1 MQMLTIKSLKHIFLL
16 LCILL
21 VTAPIC
27 SASIQFVDQFE
38 IDPLINTE
46 LANRITEYHSENISL
61 PSEQQKTELLKL
73 ENKLENLSLSY
84 SNKSVFWF
92 IRGLHFKNMASY
104 YFDQKKDKLVK
115 DYIDKKNIAYQK
127 SIALSSTANNQL
139 SAAIFSTMK
148 TGLSEDLKIQATKK
162 EIALGGNGDNDSYY
176 WYLHWSN
183 IDQLEKAGRK
193 DEAKTAY
200 KQMQK
205 ELKNSGMDMS
215 VYSSL
220 TKKIETETLKQSNMK
235 TKQKNK
241 SPKKIKPDQEKE
253 PEPKKYNK
261 EKYDTKVIVISS
273 IAAFSALSLIGVI
286 IYELRR
292 KHKKTLKK

>member
-1 MQMLTIKSLKHIFLL
+1 MQMLTIESLKHTFLL

-21 VTAPIC
+21 VTTPIC

-46 LANRITEYHSENISL
+46 LANRVTEYHSENISL
-61 PSEQQKTELLKL
+61 SPEQQKTELLKL
-73 ENKLENLSLSY
+73 ENQLENFSESY
-84 SNKSVFWF
+84 SKKSVFWF

-104 YFDQKKDKLVK
+104 YFDRKKPQLVK
-115 DYIDKKNIAYQK
+115 DYIDKKNLAYQK
-127 SIALSSTANNQL
+127 SIELSSTANNQL

-148 TGLSEDLKIQATKK
+148 PGLSDDLKIQATKK
-162 EIALGGNGDNDSYY
+162 EITLGGNGDNDSYY

-215 VYSSL
+215 VYGSL
-220 TKKIETETLKQSNMK
+220 TKKIETETLKQSSTK
-235 TKQKNK
+235 TNSNNI
-241 SPKKIKPDQEKE
+241 SPKKTKPAPKT
-253 PEPKKYNK
+253 EPKKYDTD
-261 EKYDTKVIVISS
+261 KYDTKIIVISS
-273 IAAFSALSLIGVI
+273 IAAFSVLSLIGVI
-286 IYELRR
+286 IIELRR
-292 KHKKTLKK
+292 KHKKH